1 MAARTYYRRGEIVPF
16 EEDIHHEFKGHR
28 TVSIDNRL
36 IMSEES
42 VGWGQGELGEYSTTR
57 QQWSKYLCG
66 MINTGLGGT
75 LYGGIQDDGRV
86 TGFMMTHYQQE
97 HVRVQLEDVLERFDP
112 PVVREQY
119 MVRFVPIV
127 EEGEEYLA
135 RPALLDPSLE
145 KFDHHNLR
153 SIHRC
158 WCDNEAA
165 AAQSFGIFF
174 PFYVIEVEIKPQR
187 DKITYKAE
195 DGCSYQRQH
204 GSTSNIDNIKRDSQL
219 DCYRCGKPGH
229 KADNCTLSPTVRHNR
244 RQDTGRHD
252 KSRQER
258 KSGKVVQLF
267 CYECEEMGHSVRQCP
282 RLLE

>member
-145 KFDHHNLR
+145 KF
-153 SIHRC
+153 
-158 WCDNEAA
+158 
-165 AAQSFGIFF
+165 
-174 PFYVIEVEIKPQR
+174 
-187 DKITYKAE
+187 
-195 DGCSYQRQH
+195 
-204 GSTSNIDNIKRDSQL
+204 
-219 DCYRCGKPGH
+219 GK
-229 KADNCTLSPTVRHNR
+229 T
-244 RQDTGRHD
+244 
-252 KSRQER
+252 
-258 KSGKVVQLF
+258 
-267 CYECEEMGHSVRQCP
+267 
-282 RLLE
+282 

>member
-86 TGFMMTHYQQE
+86 TGFMMTHYQQD

-127 EEGEEYLA
+127 EEGEEYLVG
-135 RPALLDPSLE
+135 RRE
-145 KFDHHNLR
+145 H
-153 SIHRC
+153 
-158 WCDNEAA
+158 
-165 AAQSFGIFF
+165 
-174 PFYVIEVEIKPQR
+174 
-187 DKITYKAE
+187 
-195 DGCSYQRQH
+195 
-204 GSTSNIDNIKRDSQL
+204 
-219 DCYRCGKPGH
+219 
-229 KADNCTLSPTVRHNR
+229 CT
-244 RQDTGRHD
+244 
-252 KSRQER
+252 
-258 KSGKVVQLF
+258 KV
-267 CYECEEMGHSVRQCP
+267 G
-282 RLLE
+282 

>member
-86 TGFMMTHYQQE
+86 TGFMMTHYQQD

-135 RPALLDPSLE
+135 RPALLDSSLE
-145 KFDHHNLR
+145 KFGKTLAR
-153 SIHRC
+153 YLTGL
-158 WCDNEAA
+158 
-165 AAQSFGIFF
+165 SFLQIITICV
-174 PFYVIEVEIKPQR
+174 PFTDVGV
-187 DKITYKAE
+187 T
-195 DGCSYQRQH
+195 
-204 GSTSNIDNIKRDSQL
+204 T
-219 DCYRCGKPGH
+219 
-229 KADNCTLSPTVRHNR
+229 
-244 RQDTGRHD
+244 
-252 KSRQER
+252 
-258 KSGKVVQLF
+258 
-267 CYECEEMGHSVRQCP
+267 
-282 RLLE
+282 RLLPLRALVPLPVTLILIFSF